1 MLFTSML
8 RPLYA
13 VYLYAKALYDVLV
26 KTLYVFGYM
35 LKGLMLFRSVCMYT
49 KTALYRVPEC

>member
-1 MLFTSML
+1 MLFGYMLKVFMLFTSML

-13 VYLYAKALYDVLV
+13 VYLYAKALYDVLI

-35 LKGLMLFRSVCMYT
+35 LKSLMLFT
-49 KTALYRVPEC
+49 